1 MLSDL
6 KQAVFKTALF
16 YSFALQTKLKNV
28 KAVIITQP
36 GAPDV
41 LQVQQRPTPQPKS
54 DEVLIK
60 VMAAGVTRPDIAQ
73 RKGNYPPPAW
83 APQDIPGLEVAGIVE
98 QCGTHVNRWKKGDE
112 ACALISGGGYAE
124 YALAHEGTCLPIPRG
139 CSFAEASSLPE
150 TVFTVWHNVFQRGQL
165 KRNEHFLVHG
175 GSSGIGITAIQL
187 AKAYGAKV
195 FATAG
200 SEEKCKACIV
210 LGADACVNYKTE
222 DFEEALSSERVDVI
236 LDMIGGDY
244 VSKGFRLLNEE
255 GRMVFIN
262 AMKGGSAQMNVLD
275 IMRRRLTITGSTL
288 RNRDVT
294 FKNLLA
300 TEVEKNVWPLL
311 EKGQFKPV
319 IYKTFALAEAAEA
332 HRLMESSEHIGKIV
346 LLCD

>member
-1 MLSDL
+1 
-6 KQAVFKTALF
+6 
-16 YSFALQTKLKNV
+16 
-28 KAVIITQP
+28 
-36 GAPDV
+36 
-41 LQVQQRPTPQPKS
+41 
-54 DEVLIK
+54 
-60 VMAAGVTRPDIAQ
+60 
-73 RKGNYPPPAW
+73 
-83 APQDIPGLEVAGIVE
+83 VAGIVE
-98 QCGTHVNRWKKGDE
+98 QCGAQVNRWKKGDE
-112 ACALISGGGYAE
+112 VCALVSGGGYAE
-124 YALAHEGTCLPIPRG
+124 YALAHEGTCLPIPGG

-200 SEEKCKACIV
+200 SEEKCKACIA
-210 LGADACVNYKTE
+210 LGADACVNYKTK
-222 DFEEALSSERVDVI
+222 DFEEALNLERVDVI

-244 VSKGFRLLNEE
+244 VDKGFRLLNEE

-294 FKNLLA
+294 FKSQLA

-319 IYKTFALAEAAEA
+319 IYKTFALEKAAEA
-332 HRLMESSEHIGKIV
+332 HRLMESSEHIGKIILV
-346 LLCD
+346 WE